1 MVAADPPARAAR
13 RGRAAPLI
21 PKEIDL
27 NQTLPARPLRL
38 AAPAPTN
45 GPSAVPSAGADADR
59 RRAIDEIRRMNPTA
73 TVEFLEGFG
82 LMSLRDYV
90 EHLRHARQKHVRL
103 PGWVQ
108 RRTMRLAEARQQL
121 RKAS

>member
-1 MVAADPPARAAR
+1 MNQ
-13 RGRAAPLI
+13 AP
-21 PKEIDL
+21 
-27 NQTLPARPLRL
+27 PARPLQLSAPRP
-38 AAPAPTN
+38 AAPHVT
-45 GPSAVPSAGADADR
+45 DAER

-82 LMSLRDYV
+82 LSSLRDYV

-108 RRTMRLAEARQQL
+108 RRTMRLAEARQVL